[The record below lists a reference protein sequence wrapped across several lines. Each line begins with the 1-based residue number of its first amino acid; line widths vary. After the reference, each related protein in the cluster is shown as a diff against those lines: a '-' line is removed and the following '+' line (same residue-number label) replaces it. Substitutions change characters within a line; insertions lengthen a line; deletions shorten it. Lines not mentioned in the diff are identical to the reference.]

1 MSADI
6 ECNADE
12 AQSRLDKLLA
22 QMMSAICIV
31 ATVATALKS
40 TEECSEERHALKT
53 AVEMLYTAH
62 SEIDADVMEVRH
74 AHEAGSAGEVLQ

>member
-1 MSADI
+1 MNCELAHERIVLSAYG
-6 ECNADE
+6 ELSDE
-12 AQSRLDKLLA
+12 FQHELDRHLA
-22 QMMSAICIV
+22 AC
-31 ATVATALKS
+31 T
-40 TEECSEERHALKT
+40 ECSEERHALKT